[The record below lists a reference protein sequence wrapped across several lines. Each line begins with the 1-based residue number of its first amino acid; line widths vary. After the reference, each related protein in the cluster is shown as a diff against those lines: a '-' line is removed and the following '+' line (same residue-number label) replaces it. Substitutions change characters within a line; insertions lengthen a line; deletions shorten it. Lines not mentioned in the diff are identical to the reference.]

1 MASCGKDE
9 DGVRKIGV
17 AMDYSAS
24 SKRALEWAI
33 RNLLRRGDT
42 LVVLVV
48 QHSSGD
54 EAKRAALWAKSGSR
68 KLAHSPASTNPH
80 SHPSAAPLLVSCGY
94 VSELTD

>member
-17 AMDYSAS
+17 AMDYSPS

-42 LVVLVV
+42 LVVLLV

-68 KLAHSPASTNPH
+68 KLPLPTPKQTLTRISSSPPC
-80 SHPSAAPLLVSCGY
+80 LLILVC
-94 VSELTD
+94 LKTD

>member
-68 KLAHSPASTNPH
+68 KHILARRSSSASSSFPA
-80 SHPSAAPLLVSCGY
+80 VS
-94 VSELTD
+94 